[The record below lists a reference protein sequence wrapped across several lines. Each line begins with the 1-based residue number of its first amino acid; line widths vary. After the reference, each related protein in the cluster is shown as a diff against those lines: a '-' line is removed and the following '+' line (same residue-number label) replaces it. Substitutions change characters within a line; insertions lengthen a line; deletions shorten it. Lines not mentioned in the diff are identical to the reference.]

1 MTEVDEFK
9 NSEAA
14 NKVTSLYDKR
24 LVELQNIFEPKQD
37 QKPPANKELA
47 NFYASLYMKDMKDTA
62 KRLLLD

>member
-14 NKVTSLYDKR
+14 NKVTALYDKR
-24 LVELQNIFEPKQD
+24 LVELQNIFEPKKD
-37 QKPPANKELA
+37 EKAPINKELA
-47 NFYASLYMKDMKDTA
+47 NFYACLYIKELKDTA